1 MGRRSRVRIGLVEIL
16 DLVTP
21 LRDCNEC
28 ELAEA
33 LTDEACEFYA
43 LIGVQQDSPAGV
55 VCVPDTDRFVALLL
69 RGADAL
75 RHDGEVLMNAELAAV
90 GAHCA
95 RMASALGV
103 ASVVGLGHG
112 VRVEPGLDGIP
123 VLVVGGRRG

>member
-1 MGRRSRVRIGLVEIL
+1 MGRRSCVRIGLVEIL

-21 LRDCNEC
+21 LRDCNEY

-43 LIGVQQDSPAGV
+43 LVGVQQDTPAGV
-55 VCVPDTDRFVALLL
+55 VCIPDTDRFVALLL

-75 RHDGEVLMNAELAAV
+75 RHDGEMLMHAELAAV
-90 GAHCA
+90 GAHCV

-103 ASVVGLGHG
+103 ASAVGLGRE
-112 VRVEPGLDGIP
+112 VRVQQGFDGIP
-123 VLVVGGRRG
+123 VLVVGVRRG